1 MAPTAVCSR
10 HHSVDRQLCR
20 WLLPSPDRL
29 SSDELRMTQELI
41 ANMLG
46 VRRAAERRP
55 LLDETVRRER
65 AKCATAQ
72 RALSRGDRVLGEGN
86 RGWRAT

>member
-1 MAPTAVCSR
+1 
-10 HHSVDRQLCR
+10 
-20 WLLPSPDRL
+20 
-29 SSDELRMTQELI
+29 MTQELI

-55 LLDETVRRER
+55 LLDETVRGER